1 MTLQEFATER
11 ITPTADQ
18 LKAFQVIDTFF
29 RSDKRCFLLK
39 GYAGTGK
46 TTITKIIADYVNFL
60 KQVPVLLAP
69 TGRAAQILNEKTG
82 HPSSTIHRGIYNLKF
97 LDEVEI
103 KSNEKRQF
111 KFRFNLLTEKP
122 NITQIYLIDEA
133 SMISDK
139 RSEQDFFVFGSGVL
153 LQDILH
159 FVAPKNKARQDKII
173 FIGDPAQLPPVS
185 DPVSGA
191 LSKQYLKEKYDLEC
205 DEFELTQVVRQAE
218 ESGILATA
226 NYLRNRLD
234 SDKIT
239 SQFAIGSA
247 YPDVEILNSEVIAAQ
262 YKKLNPNLEL
272 NHTAV
277 INFSNKN
284 ALHYNLKVRQEFFSN
299 STQIQAGDLLMI
311 NQNNYNYDVPL
322 YNGTMV
328 KVLHVDPIPIQKRNI
343 RSYDQTGKECN
354 VTLKF
359 RSIRIETEIED
370 GRIQLSCLILEDF
383 LYSELPQLK
392 YEEHIALYI
401 DFKIRHPH
409 LKPKT
414 DDFREAI
421 QSDPYFNAL
430 RVKYGYAI
438 TCHKAQGG
446 EWESAIVNLD
456 LSLGR
461 QSDAFNRWL
470 YTAVTRA
477 QKMLYLFNY
486 KATTPFS
493 KLNPNFSFLT
503 NDAASNTETKTIS
516 FRLPDEMDAILDAF
530 KLSREDY
537 FKQEKFKEILARAHY
552 FNHQITARETHAF
565 QEKYTFQ
572 KSNQQAVLVFWYNG
586 KQQFTRIT
594 SLNTPNQN
602 QEYKQQLLA
611 DFTKPATIVFEDGME
626 SYSTKSFD
634 ELEQFKAIYF
644 PDNHQKLSILYDSLQ
659 ALLEDKHISI
669 ETIHHKDYHEIYSFT
684 RGKEKAKIQ
693 FYYNDLFEFTT
704 ALNIIVQCNSN
715 ALLKDLQ
722 EIIYQIT
729 EKN

>member
-60 KQVPVLLAP
+60 KKDPVLLAP
-69 TGRAAQILNEKTG
+69 TGRAARILNEKTG
-82 HPSSTIHRGIYNLKF
+82 HPTSTIHRGIYNLNY
-97 LDEVEI
+97 LDEVEV
-103 KSNEKRQF
+103 KSNNKQQF
-111 KFRFNLLTEKP
+111 KFRFNLLTDRP
-122 NITQIYLIDEA
+122 NVTQVFLVDEA
-133 SMISDK
+133 SMISNR
-139 RSEQDFFVFGSGVL
+139 RSEQDFFVFGSGVF

-226 NYLRNRLD
+226 NYLRDRLE

-239 SQFAIGSA
+239 SQFAIDST
-247 YPDVEILNSEVIAAQ
+247 YSDVEILNSEVIASQ

-272 NHTAV
+272 NRTAI
-277 INFSNKN
+277 INFSNKS

-299 STQIQAGDLLMI
+299 SSQIQEGDLLMI

-322 YNGTMV
+322 FNGTMV
-328 KVLHVDPIPIQKRNI
+328 KVLQVDPVPIQKRNI
-343 RSYDQTGKECN
+343 QSYDQTGKETP

-359 RSIRIETEIED
+359 RSITIETESES
-370 GRIQLSCLILEDF
+370 GRIPLRCLILEDF
-383 LYSELPQLK
+383 LYSDLPQLK

-401 DFKIRHPH
+401 DFKIRHPQ

-414 DDFREAI
+414 DEFREAI

-486 KATTPFS
+486 KTSTPFT
-493 KLNPNFSFLT
+493 KLNPDFTFLP
-503 NDAASNTETKTIS
+503 NDLAANTESDSIS
-516 FRLPDEMDAILDAF
+516 FHLPDDIDATMDALG
-530 KLSREDY
+530 LSGAEN
-537 FKQEKFKEILARAHY
+537 FLQEKFKEILARAHY
-552 FNHQITARETHAF
+552 FDYQVTARAPHAY

-572 KSNQQAVLVFWYNG
+572 KSGQQATLVFWYNG
-586 KQQFTRIT
+586 KQQFSRIT
-594 SLNTPNQN
+594 VLNTPNPNKAYQ
-602 QEYKQQLLA
+602 QQLLA
-611 DFTKPATIVFEDGME
+611 DFTTPAIIVFEEEVAGAPA
-626 SYSTKSFD
+626 KSIE
-634 ELEQFKAIYF
+634 ELEQLKAALF
-644 PDNHQKLSILYDSLQ
+644 ADEHQELEILYDN
-659 ALLEDKHISI
+659 LLPFLDEKQILV
-669 ETIHHKDYHEIYSFT
+669 ETIRRENYQEIYSFI
-684 RGKEKAKIQ
+684 RGKESAQ
-693 FYYNDLFEFTT
+693 VRFYYNIKNEFTHVQN
-704 ALNIIVQCNSN
+704 LINQCNSN
-715 ALLKDLQ
+715 SLLKDLE
-722 EIIYQIT
+722 EIVYKIIQT
-729 EKN
+729 N